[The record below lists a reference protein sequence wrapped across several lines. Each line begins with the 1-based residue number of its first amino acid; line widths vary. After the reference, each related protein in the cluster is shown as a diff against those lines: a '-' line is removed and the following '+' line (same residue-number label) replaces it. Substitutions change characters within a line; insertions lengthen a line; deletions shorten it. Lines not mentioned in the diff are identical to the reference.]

1 MLIEYTHWFRI
12 LEIIM
17 DTNCVHDIMKSVY
30 LLEFSL
36 CGAMREVEVV
46 EFWPGVRLLEVP
58 PNIPPTTFCTASPTP
73 RGEGVCRTPNSLTF
87 VPFHTPKM
95 FDPRT

>member
-1 MLIEYTHWFRI
+1 MTLKAQF
-12 LEIIM
+12 
-17 DTNCVHDIMKSVY
+17 Y
-30 LLEFSL
+30 LLEFNL
-36 CGAMREVEVV
+36 CGAMREGVAG
-46 EFWPGVRLLEVP
+46 FWPGVGLFGLP

-87 VPFHTPKM
+87 VPFHTPKT